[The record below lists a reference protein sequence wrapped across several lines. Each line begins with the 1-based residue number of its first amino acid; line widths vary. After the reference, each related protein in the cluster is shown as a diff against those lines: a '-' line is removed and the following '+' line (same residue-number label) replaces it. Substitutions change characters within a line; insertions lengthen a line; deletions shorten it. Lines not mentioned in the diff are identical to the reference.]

1 VAPPAGDQRGR
12 PRVSFGRADIGASES
27 DQVQATAIL
36 VNGGAAQ
43 RSMVTSITVR
53 FNSLV
58 TFAGSSVGAF
68 QLTRTGPGGPTGAVT
83 IAVDLSGSTATRTVA
98 HLTFGGA
105 LAASGSLTDG
115 TYALTVLSSQ
125 VSAGGRALDGDGDG
139 VAGGDSVASL
149 FRFFGDV
156 NGDGFV
162 NGADF
167 AVFRTNFG
175 GSI

>member
-1 VAPPAGDQRGR
+1 
-12 PRVSFGRADIGASES
+12 
-27 DQVQATAIL
+27 
-36 VNGGAAQ
+36 
-43 RSMVTSITVR
+43 MVTSITVR

-149 FRFFGDV
+149 FRFFGDITGDRFVNGADFALFRAAFGTSTGDSNYNAAFDV